1 MKSKIFITWNVASLQ
16 AVRSS
21 NSLISTNLLS
31 GLVAVFVGTSG
42 IGETALEQFAKQV
55 VRPVCYIVGR
65 SREVAGKTITEC
77 KISNP
82 DGQYIFIKGVVNL
95 MSGVDRACEKITSK
109 ESVIN
114 LLFLTP
120 MVPDFNRS
128 GMFITG

>member
-1 MKSKIFITWNVASLQ
+1 MASLQ

-21 NSLISTNLLS
+21 NSLISSNLRP
-31 GLVAVFVGTSG
+31 GLVAVFVGGTSG
-42 IGETALEQFAKQV
+42 IGETTLKQFAKQA

-65 SREVAGKTITEC
+65 SREAAEKIIAEC
-77 KISNP
+77 KTSNP
-82 DGQYIFIKGVVNL
+82 DGQYIFIKGDVSL
-95 MSGVDRACEKITSK
+95 MSGVDRVCEEIMNK

-128 GMFITG
+128 GMFITV